1 MAKTADYIDFSAN
14 QCKISK
20 EVLKMSDLFAKYI
33 ENPQITFKYAKG
45 NPAVRGKEF
54 HLYHELVFFLNGD
67 SDFISENF
75 KCRLSPETF
84 IIIPKEKYHHFD
96 FKNGS
101 DNYLRCTINF
111 NEIPDFEKLIA
122 ELLDDVKVIKNP
134 SLKIIEYFNRLIN
147 AVENPL
153 PDYQKEILLKLILGE
168 ILLEISNTSN
178 YQNRHFGLNEL
189 TEKVI
194 RFINNHFQEKI
205 SVSDIARTFNVS
217 SSTLSHTF
225 KKDLKTSVYRYI
237 LNKRLITARK
247 MITEGTDSTIAAHK
261 CGFDDYSGFYKAYLK
276 YFACSPTQDKNNP
289 A

>member
-1 MAKTADYIDFSAN
+1 
-14 QCKISK
+14 
-20 EVLKMSDLFAKYI
+20 MSDLFAKYI

-111 NEIPDFEKLIA
+111 NEIPEFEKLIT

-178 YQNRHFGLNEL
+178 YQNRHFGLNDL

-194 RFINNHFQEKI
+194 SFINNHFQEKI

-276 YFACSPTQDKNNP
+276 YFGCSPTQDKNNL